1 MSETYPKKD
10 EYMVYD
16 FKAHRYVL
24 TLKYVTDVL
33 GIDLENRINSNGAVN
48 GQAIINRILNT
59 ASVHVYNYVFEHN
72 INRRAQE
79 WIIAKCPSA
88 REIVMQA
95 MGEQL
100 AYLLTVGDLTRSTK
114 ASERANYMDMQ
125 AKSILDQ
132 DVCEI
137 GRPLTSAIPFTCCP
151 PCYEQGGY

>member
-1 MSETYPKKD
+1 MLETYPKSD
-10 EYMVYD
+10 EYMRYD
-16 FKAHRYVL
+16 FKTHRYVL

-33 GIDLENRINSNGAVN
+33 GIDLQSRINSNGAVN
-48 GQAIINRILNT
+48 GQAIINRVLNT

-72 INRRAQE
+72 INKRAQE

-100 AYLLTVGDLTRSTK
+100 AYILTVGDLTRSMK
-114 ASERANYMDMQ
+114 ESERMNYMDMQ

-132 DVCEI
+132 DVYEI
-137 GRPLTSAIPFTCCP
+137 GRPLTSAIPITCCL
-151 PCYEQGGY
+151 PCYEKGGY